1 MNVQLIK
8 EHEDGSASYQFDLTP
23 EESQALLTFG
33 ILEAIKAGIREG
45 DRLTVDDETVE
56 WFKEAQEQARKLDG
70 KESNEDIGNT

>member
-1 MNVQLIK
+1 MLRSSLRRLKVNVNLIK

-45 DRLTVDDETVE
+45 DRLTVE
-56 WFKEAQEQARKLDG
+56 G
-70 KESNEDIGNT
+70 EDIDE